1 MRNKYWSVFR
11 TGLQN
16 TFVYRWNF
24 LLRALF
30 SLIPLAGTVFIWRA
44 IFATRGED
52 VGGYNFGQMIC
63 YFLIVLLVEN
73 LVTPTDDEW
82 QIAADIR
89 EGQINNFL
97 SKPVDYLGY
106 RASLF
111 LSSRLLHTLVASVP
125 VLGVIAWYHSFI
137 VLPRDPWTWPI
148 FGLSLVMAAAIQF
161 LIAYALAM
169 LAFWILEI
177 STVVFILYS
186 FEYYLS
192 GRLFPLDVMPAWL
205 QSTLAWLPFTYELY
219 FPVAVFMEKVQGRVL
234 WSGLAIQ
241 AGWVALSFLAA
252 RLMWHAG
259 LRRYESVGG

>member
-1 MRNKYWSVFR
+1 MPIKYWSVFT

-24 LLRALF
+24 LLRSLF
-30 SLIPLAGTVFIWRA
+30 GIIPLAGTVFIWKA
-44 IFATRGED
+44 LFESRGED
-52 VGGYNFGQMIC
+52 IRGYDFGQMVY
-63 YFLIVLLVEN
+63 YFLAVLLVDN

-82 QIAADIR
+82 QIAAEIR

-97 SKPVDYLGY
+97 SKPIDYLAY

-111 LSSRLLHTLVASVP
+111 LSARLLYSAVTIVP
-125 VLGVIAWYHSFI
+125 VIAVFAWFHEFI
-137 VLPRDPWTWPI
+137 VLPKDPMTWPL
-148 FGLSLVMAAAIQF
+148 FGASLVMAAAIQF

-177 STVVFILYS
+177 STIVFILYS

-192 GRLFPLDVMPAWL
+192 GRLFPLDVMPDWMQAAL
-205 QSTLAWLPFTYELY
+205 KCLPFTYELY
-219 FPVAVFMEKVQGRVL
+219 FPVAILLERVRGAEL
-234 WSGLAIQ
+234 WAGLSIQ
-241 AGWVALSFLAA
+241 AGWAIASFVAA
-252 RLMWHAG
+252 RLMWRAG